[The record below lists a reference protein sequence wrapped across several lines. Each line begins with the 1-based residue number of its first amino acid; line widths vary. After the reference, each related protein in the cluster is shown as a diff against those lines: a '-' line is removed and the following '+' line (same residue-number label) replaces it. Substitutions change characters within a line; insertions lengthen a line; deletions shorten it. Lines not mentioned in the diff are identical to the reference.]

1 MNALARLDNRFD
13 ELVDEYLKSLM
24 SNYRSGSENT
34 IRAIKSDLSRFLAYG
49 HSKKSLSGEK
59 VFTEGFVLE
68 YIAELR
74 KTGLSDRSLSRH
86 LSTLRKWFSWLE
98 VVAKDPKLKISLS
111 HIKGPRLP
119 NLLPKALSVDE
130 IDSFFLQRKK
140 SIKSWIDYRDVA
152 LFELAYSSG
161 VRVSELVSIDEPAGK
176 KSLGSLSLDKMEVEV
191 LGKGAKWRRLPI
203 GEKAK
208 DAIEVWL
215 QYREQVLFE
224 KGDYTGES
232 IPLFVNR
239 FGKRLSVR
247 GVQRRFSI
255 HSLQSSSRLSITPH
269 MLRHSFASH
278 ILQSSKN
285 LRAVQELLG
294 HANVTS
300 TQIYTKLDYQFLSE
314 VYDKSHP
321 RAKRNK

>member
-1 MNALARLDNRFD
+1 
-13 ELVDEYLKSLM
+13 
-24 SNYRSGSENT
+24 
-34 IRAIKSDLSRFLAYG
+34 
-49 HSKKSLSGEK
+49 
-59 VFTEGFVLE
+59 
-68 YIAELR
+68 
-74 KTGLSDRSLSRH
+74 
-86 LSTLRKWFSWLE
+86 
-98 VVAKDPKLKISLS
+98 
-111 HIKGPRLP
+111 
-119 NLLPKALSVDE
+119 
-130 IDSFFLQRKK
+130 
-140 SIKSWIDYRDVA
+140 
-152 LFELAYSSG
+152 
-161 VRVSELVSIDEPAGK
+161 
-176 KSLGSLSLDKMEVEV
+176 MEVEV

-215 QYREQVLFE
+215 QYREQVYLI
-224 KGDYTGES
+224 KGVTPES
-232 IPLFVNR
+232 MPLFVNR

-321 RAKRNK
+321 RAKKKN

>member
-1 MNALARLDNRFD
+1 MKALARLNNRFD

-24 SNYRSGSENT
+24 SNYHSVSENT
-34 IRAIKSDLSRFLAYG
+34 IRSIKSDLSRFLAYG
-49 HSKKSLSGEK
+49 HSKNLSGEK
-59 VFTEGFVLE
+59 VLTEDYILE

-98 VVAKDPKLKISLS
+98 SVAKYPKLKTSIS

-176 KSLGSLSLDKMEVEV
+176 KSLGSLSLEKMEVEV

-215 QYREQVLFE
+215 QYRRQVVFE
-224 KGDYTGES
+224 KGGYPIEC

-255 HSLQSSSRLSITPH
+255 HSTQSSSRLSITPH

-300 TQIYTKLDYQFLSE
+300 TQIYTKLDYQSLSE

-321 RAKRNK
+321 RARKKK

>member
-1 MNALARLDNRFD
+1 MNAVARLDNRFD

-24 SNYRSGSENT
+24 SNYQSGSENT
-34 IRAIKSDLSRFLAYG
+34 IRSIKSDLSRFLAYG
-49 HSKKSLSGEK
+49 HSKKNLSGEK

-98 VVAKDPKLKISLS
+98 LVAKDPKLEISIS

-176 KSLGSLSLDKMEVEV
+176 KSLGSLSLEKMEVEV

-215 QYREQVLFE
+215 QYREQVLFD
-224 KGDYTGES
+224 KGGLPTES
-232 IPLFVNR
+232 NPLFVNR

-285 LRAVQELLG
+285 LRAVQGASGTCQCYKHSNLHKARLPI
-294 HANVTS
+294 S
-300 TQIYTKLDYQFLSE
+300 IRSL
-314 VYDKSHP
+314 
-321 RAKRNK
+321 R

>member
-1 MNALARLDNRFD
+1 MNVVARLDNRVD

-24 SNYRSGSENT
+24 SNYQSGSENT
-34 IRAIKSDLSRFLAYG
+34 IRSIKSDLSRFVAYG
-49 HSKKSLSGEK
+49 YSQKNLSGEK

-86 LSTLRKWFSWLE
+86 LSTLRKWFAWLE
-98 VVAKDPKLKISLS
+98 LVAKGLKLNISIS

-176 KSLGSLSLDKMEVEV
+176 KSLGSLNLEKMEVEV
-191 LGKGAKWRRLPI
+191 LGKGSKWRRLPI

-208 DAIEVWL
+208 DAIKVWL
-215 QYREQVLFE
+215 QYRGQVIFDKRDLPV
-224 KGDYTGES
+224 ES
-232 IPLFVNR
+232 NPLFVNK

-255 HSLQSSSRLSITPH
+255 HSLRSSSRLSITPH

-321 RAKRNK
+321 RAKKKK

>member
-34 IRAIKSDLSRFLAYG
+34 IRAIKSDLSRFLAYV
-49 HSKKSLSGEK
+49 HSKESLSGEK

-74 KTGLSDRSLSRH
+74 RTGLSDRSLSRH

-140 SIKSWIDYRDVA
+140 SIKSWIDCRDVA

-176 KSLGSLSLDKMEVEV
+176 KKFG
-191 LGKGAKWRRLPI
+191 
-203 GEKAK
+203 
-208 DAIEVWL
+208 
-215 QYREQVLFE
+215 QFE
-224 KGDYTGES
+224 
-232 IPLFVNR
+232 
-239 FGKRLSVR
+239 
-247 GVQRRFSI
+247 
-255 HSLQSSSRLSITPH
+255 
-269 MLRHSFASH
+269 
-278 ILQSSKN
+278 
-285 LRAVQELLG
+285 
-294 HANVTS
+294 
-300 TQIYTKLDYQFLSE
+300 
-314 VYDKSHP
+314 P
-321 RAKRNK
+321 RQNGG